1 MTNCRALVAVIDD
14 DQSVRE
20 SLPDLLTE
28 MGFAAQTYSSA
39 EEFLVSPDV
48 SKVECVILDVAMP
61 GMSGPE
67 LRRELKM
74 RRPGLPVIFI
84 TAQRDERL
92 RLQLLEQ
99 DAVACLFKPFGDA
112 ALLDALRAALPDP

>member
-1 MTNCRALVAVIDD
+1 MTNRRALVAVIDD

-20 SLPDLLTE
+20 SLPDLLAQL
-28 MGFAAQTYSSA
+28 GFAAQTYSSA
-39 EEFLVSPDV
+39 EEFLASPDI
-48 SKVECVILDVAMP
+48 SKAECVILDVAMP

-74 RRPGLPVIFI
+74 RRPRLPVIFI

-99 DAVACLFKPFGDA
+99 DAIACLFKPFSDA
-112 ALLDALRAALPDP
+112 ALLDALRAALPDR